1 MPRSTLPPELQ
12 PLRHTPLS
20 ARLSALLPAL
30 LPLLLLALAALAAL
44 SLTLGA
50 YPITLVDSLRALLGM
65 GEPMSIQVIQDIRLP
80 RTLGAILGGA
90 ALAAAGTAYQMLFRN
105 PLVSP
110 DILGVS
116 SGAGLGAVLGL
127 FLGLPMLGVQG
138 LAFAGGVAA
147 VLLVIAL
154 GKALQH
160 TDRTLVLVLTGVVL
174 GALAG
179 ALTSLLKILADPY
192 DQLPAITFW
201 LLGSLSGLQMDEV
214 WAIAPVVVLACSA
227 LYLLRWR
234 MNVLSLP
241 DVEAQALGVPVKP
254 LRITVIALATVM
266 TSAVVAVTGVVGW
279 IGLLIPHA
287 ARLMVGPSLAR
298 LLPVSILLGAL
309 FLLLVDTASRS
320 FGDVEVP
327 LGILT
332 ALVGAP
338 FFLGLLL
345 KRAGATQ

>member
-1 MPRSTLPPELQ
+1 MPRAV
-12 PLRHTPLS
+12 LS
-20 ARLSALLPAL
+20 YS
-30 LPLLLLALAALAAL
+30 LPLLLIALIGFAAL

-50 YPITLVDSLRALLGM
+50 YPLGLLESINALFGT
-65 GEPMSIQVIQDIRLP
+65 GDPIAVQVVQDIRLP
-80 RTLGAILGGA
+80 RTLGAILVGA
-90 ALAAAGTAYQMLFRN
+90 ALAAAGAAYQLLFRN

-127 FLGLPMLGVQG
+127 FLGLSNLGIQG
-138 LAFAGGVAA
+138 LAFAGGITAVA
-147 VLLVIAL
+147 LVIAL
-154 GKALQH
+154 GKAIQH
-160 TDRTLVLVLTGVVL
+160 ADRTLVLVLTGVVL

-179 ALTSLLKILADPY
+179 AITSLLKILADPY

-201 LLGSLSGLQMDEV
+201 LLGSLSGMHMAQV
-214 WAIAPVVVLACSA
+214 WVVAPVVLVGCSV

-234 MNVLSLP
+234 LNVLSLP
-241 DVEAQALGVPVKP
+241 EAEASALGVQVKP
-254 LRITVIALATVM
+254 LRIAVIALATIM
-266 TSAVVAVTGVVGW
+266 TSAVVAVAGVIGW

-287 ARLMVGPSLAR
+287 ARLLVGPSLSR
-298 LLPVSILLGAL
+298 LLPMSIVMGSL
-309 FLLLVDTASRS
+309 FLLLVDTTSRS
-320 FGDVEVP
+320 LGDLEIP

-345 KRAGATQ
+345 RRAEVNQ

>member
-1 MPRSTLPPELQ
+1 MQR
-12 PLRHTPLS
+12 
-20 ARLSALLPAL
+20 AA
-30 LPLLLLALAALAAL
+30 LPLLLPVLLLALIGLAAV

-50 YPITLVDSLRALLGM
+50 YPISLTGSIDALM
-65 GEPMSIQVIQDIRLP
+65 GNGEAMAVQVIQDIRLP
-80 RTLGAILGGA
+80 RTLGAILVGA
-90 ALAAAGTAYQMLFRN
+90 ALAAAGAAYQMLFRN

-127 FLGLPMLGVQG
+127 FLGLPILGVQG
-138 LAFAGGVAA
+138 LAFLGGVAA

-154 GKALQH
+154 GKAMQH
-160 TDRTLVLVLTGVVL
+160 ADRTLVLVLTGVVL

-179 ALTSLLKILADPY
+179 AITSLLKILADPY

-201 LLGSLSGLQMDEV
+201 LLGSLSGIQMGEV
-214 WAIAPVVVLACSA
+214 FAIAPLVLLACVA
-227 LYLLRWR
+227 LYTLRWR
-234 MNVLSLP
+234 LNVLSLP
-241 DVEAQALGVPVKP
+241 EQEAIALGVRVKP
-254 LRITVIALATVM
+254 LRITVIALATLM
-266 TSAVVAVTGVVGW
+266 TSAVVAVSGVIGW

-287 ARLMVGPSLAR
+287 ARLLVGPSLVR
-298 LLPVSILLGAL
+298 LLPASVLMGAM

-320 FGDVEVP
+320 FGSIEVP

-338 FFLGLLL
+338 FFLALLL
-345 KRAGATQ
+345 QRKDVAE

>member
-1 MPRSTLPPELQ
+1 MQRAALPF
-12 PLRHTPLS
+12 
-20 ARLSALLPAL
+20 LLTT
-30 LPLLLLALAALAAL
+30 LLLALIGLFAV

-50 YPITLVDSLRALLGM
+50 YPISLQGSIDALLGQGDAM
-65 GEPMSIQVIQDIRLP
+65 AVQVIQDIRLP
-80 RTLGAILGGA
+80 RTLGAILVGS
-90 ALAAAGTAYQMLFRN
+90 ALAAAGAAYQMLFRN

-138 LAFAGGVAA
+138 LAFTGGIAA
-147 VLLVIAL
+147 VLLVLAL
-154 GKALQH
+154 SKAMPH
-160 TDRTLVLVLTGVVL
+160 ADRTLVLVLTGVVL

-179 ALTSLLKILADPY
+179 AITSLLKILADPY

-201 LLGSLSGLQMDEV
+201 LLGSLSGVQMDEV
-214 WAIAPVVVLACSA
+214 FVIAPLVLLACVV

-234 MNVLSLP
+234 LNVLSLP
-241 DVEAQALGVPVKP
+241 EHEAVALGVPVKP
-254 LRITVIALATVM
+254 LRITVIALATLM
-266 TSAVVAVTGVVGW
+266 TSAVVAVSGVIGW

-287 ARLMVGPSLAR
+287 ARMLVGPSLVR
-298 LLPVSILLGAL
+298 LLPTSILMGSM

-320 FGDVEVP
+320 FGSIEVP
-327 LGILT
+327 LGLLT

-338 FFLGLLL
+338 FFLTLLL
-345 KRAGATQ
+345 QRKDAAQ

>member
-1 MPRSTLPPELQ
+1 MQRAALPF
-12 PLRHTPLS
+12 
-20 ARLSALLPAL
+20 LLPT
-30 LPLLLLALAALAAL
+30 LLLALTGLAAV

-50 YPITLVDSLRALLGM
+50 YPISLQGSIDALLGHGDAM
-65 GEPMSIQVIQDIRLP
+65 AVQVIQDIRLP
-80 RTLGAILGGA
+80 RTLGAILVGT
-90 ALAAAGTAYQMLFRN
+90 ALAAAGAAYQMLFRN

-138 LAFAGGVAA
+138 LAFIGGIAA
-147 VLLVIAL
+147 VLLVLAL
-154 GKALQH
+154 SKAMPH
-160 TDRTLVLVLTGVVL
+160 ADRTLVLVLTGVVL

-179 ALTSLLKILADPY
+179 AITSLLKILADPY

-201 LLGSLSGLQMDEV
+201 LLGSLSGIQMNEV
-214 WAIAPVVVLACSA
+214 YAIAPLVLLACVV

-234 MNVLSLP
+234 LNVLSLP
-241 DVEAQALGVPVKP
+241 EHEAVALGVPVKP
-254 LRITVIALATVM
+254 LRITVIALATLM
-266 TSAVVAVTGVVGW
+266 TSAVVAVSGVIGW

-287 ARLMVGPSLAR
+287 ARMLVGPSLVR
-298 LLPVSILLGAL
+298 LLPTSILMGSM

-320 FGDVEVP
+320 FGSIEVP
-327 LGILT
+327 LGLLT

-338 FFLGLLL
+338 FFLTLLL
-345 KRAGATQ
+345 QRKDAAQ

>member
-1 MPRSTLPPELQ
+1 MPRIALPFC
-12 PLRHTPLS
+12 
-20 ARLSALLPAL
+20 LL
-30 LPLLLLALAALAAL
+30 LLLLAVIGVAAM

-50 YPITLVDSLRALLGM
+50 YPVNLGESLPALFGQ
-65 GEPMSIQVIQDIRLP
+65 GEAMTVQIIQEIRLP
-80 RTLGAILGGA
+80 RVLGAILVGA
-90 ALAAAGTAYQMLFRN
+90 ALAAAGAAYQLLFRN

-116 SGAGLGAVLGL
+116 AGAGLGAVLGL
-127 FLGLPMLGVQG
+127 FFSLPMLGVQG

-154 GKALQH
+154 GNAMPH
-160 TDRTLVLVLTGVVL
+160 ADRTLVLVLTGVVL

-179 ALTSLLKILADPY
+179 AVTSLLKILADPY

-201 LLGSLSGLQMDEV
+201 LLGSLSGVTMPEV
-214 WAIAPVVVLACSA
+214 FTIAPLVVLACVM

-234 MNVLSLP
+234 LNVLSLP
-241 DVEAQALGVPVKP
+241 EHEAQALGVPVKP

-266 TSAVVAVTGVVGW
+266 TSAVVAVSGVIGW

-287 ARLMVGPSLAR
+287 ARLLVGPSLAR
-298 LLPVSILLGAL
+298 LLPTSILMGAL

-320 FGDVEVP
+320 YGDVEVP

-345 KRAGATQ
+345 KKRGVSE

>member
-1 MPRSTLPPELQ
+1 MPRAVLPY
-12 PLRHTPLS
+12 S
-20 ARLSALLPAL
+20 
-30 LPLLLLALAALAAL
+30 LPLLLITLIGFAAL

-50 YPITLVDSLRALLGM
+50 YPLGLLESLHALLGT
-65 GEPMSIQVIQDIRLP
+65 GEPIAVQVVQDIRLP
-80 RTLGAILGGA
+80 RTLGAILVGA
-90 ALAAAGTAYQMLFRN
+90 ALAAAGAAYQLLFRN

-127 FLGLPMLGVQG
+127 FLSLPVLGVQS
-138 LAFAGGVAA
+138 LAFAGGLAA
-147 VLLVIAL
+147 VALVIAL
-154 GKALQH
+154 GKAIQH
-160 TDRTLVLVLTGVVL
+160 ADRTLVLVLTGVVL

-179 ALTSLLKILADPY
+179 AITSLLKILADPY

-201 LLGSLSGLQMDEV
+201 LLGSLSGIQMAQV
-214 WAIAPVVVLACSA
+214 WVVAPVVLVACSA

-234 MNVLSLP
+234 LNVLSLS
-241 DVEAQALGVPVKP
+241 EAEANALGVQVKP
-254 LRITVIALATVM
+254 LRIAVIALATIM
-266 TSAVVAVTGVVGW
+266 TSAVVAVAGVIGW

-287 ARLMVGPSLAR
+287 ARLLVGPSLAR
-298 LLPVSILLGAL
+298 LLPMSILMGSL

-320 FGDVEVP
+320 LGDLEIP

-345 KRAGATQ
+345 RRAGANH

>member
-1 MPRSTLPPELQ
+1 MQRAALPF
-12 PLRHTPLS
+12 
-20 ARLSALLPAL
+20 LLPT
-30 LPLLLLALAALAAL
+30 LLLALIGLAAV

-50 YPITLVDSLRALLGM
+50 YPISLQGSIDALLGQGDAM
-65 GEPMSIQVIQDIRLP
+65 AVQVIQDIRLP
-80 RTLGAILGGA
+80 RTLGAILVGT
-90 ALAAAGTAYQMLFRN
+90 ALAAAGAAYQMLFRN

-138 LAFAGGVAA
+138 LAFTGGIAA
-147 VLLVIAL
+147 VLLVLAL
-154 GKALQH
+154 SKAMPH
-160 TDRTLVLVLTGVVL
+160 ADRTLVLVLTGVVL

-179 ALTSLLKILADPY
+179 AITSLLKILADPY

-201 LLGSLSGLQMDEV
+201 LLGSLSGIQMNEV
-214 WAIAPVVVLACSA
+214 YAIAPLVLLACVV

-234 MNVLSLP
+234 LNILSLP
-241 DVEAQALGVPVKP
+241 EHEAVALGVPVKP
-254 LRITVIALATVM
+254 LRITVIALATLM
-266 TSAVVAVTGVVGW
+266 TSAVVAVSGVIGW

-287 ARLMVGPSLAR
+287 ARMLVGPSLVR
-298 LLPVSILLGAL
+298 LLPTSILMGSI

-320 FGDVEVP
+320 FGSIEVP
-327 LGILT
+327 LGLLT

-338 FFLGLLL
+338 FFLTLLL
-345 KRAGATQ
+345 QRKDAAQ